1 MKIEAETKEKP
12 FFFFFFDF
20 AVKGKLSPGATA
32 IASVTVVLLRAIQ
45 CFAV

>member
-12 FFFFFFDF
+12 FFFFNFV
-20 AVKGKLSPGATA
+20 VKGKLSPGATA
-32 IASVTVVLLRAIQ
+32 IALVTVVLLRAIQ

>member
-12 FFFFFFDF
+12 FFFFLNFV
-20 AVKGKLSPGATA
+20 VKGKLSPGATA
-32 IASVTVVLLRAIQ
+32 IALVTVVLLRAIQ